1 MGEMS
6 EERNISSILNHCEE
20 TPKRL
25 EEVCDKCI
33 SDMHVGTVSREW
45 AYSVEEGEGIHL
57 VVFGAVIS
65 FGKVLKVLK
74 DMKAAYVMAR

>member
-1 MGEMS
+1 
-6 EERNISSILNHCEE
+6 
-20 TPKRL
+20 
-25 EEVCDKCI
+25 
-33 SDMHVGTVSREW
+33 MHVGTVSREW

-65 FGKVLKVLK
+65 LGKELKVLK